1 MIYLKQF
8 QIPSDLWACWYFT
21 RDPKY
26 GPPEDMPAKLWRIHP
41 DNSSYHNTW
50 YPWRVFENRFLQPEQ
65 HSILGTTCPLFHF
78 TDITF
83 FYGGNGSGKSTL
95 LNVIAEKIH
104 SERAVL
110 HNTSPFFN
118 DFVTECFYTVND
130 RLFMNQ
136 DDIPVSRIITSDEVF
151 KQLLSK
157 RDSNNNINLKRR
169 DLRQEHFNKRY
180 SEFPKA
186 IDLSDIEQVKAYRE
200 IFEAKR
206 HSVSSYIN
214 NRLNKTELEQSNGET
229 GFHYFVESIRDDSLV
244 LLDEPENSLS
254 AMWQKELALFIQGA
268 VREFRCQFIIAT
280 HSPFLLSIPD
290 AKIYNLDTIPI
301 KESKWNDLESMRC
314 YFELF
319 KNNEELFF

>member
-8 QIPSDLWACWYFT
+8 QIPSDLWTYWYFT

-26 GPPEDMPAKLWRIHP
+26 GPPEDMPTKLWNIHP
-41 DNSSYHNTW
+41 DNCSYHNTW

-65 HSILGTTCPLFHF
+65 HSILGTLCPQFHF
-78 TDITF
+78 SDITF

-118 DFVTECFYTVND
+118 DFVTECFYTVNE
-130 RLFMNQ
+130 RLFINQ
-136 DDIPVSRIITSDEVF
+136 DDVPISRIISSDEVF
-151 KQLLSK
+151 KQLLAK
-157 RDSNNNINLKRR
+157 RDSNNNIYLKRR
-169 DLRQEHFNKRY
+169 DLRQEHFDKRY
-180 SEFPKA
+180 SEFPKT

-206 HSVSSYIN
+206 HNVSSYIN

-268 VREFRCQFIIAT
+268 IREYRCQFIIAT
-280 HSPFLLSIPD
+280 HSPFLLSIPN
-290 AKIYNLDTIPI
+290 AKIYNLDTTPI
-301 KESKWNDLESMRC
+301 RESKWNELESMRC

-319 KNNEELFF
+319 KNNEELFL